1 MKVDLEISLIN
12 NEKYK
17 SEWIN
22 QMITSL
28 DTMEKY
34 KDIIYN
40 RINNN
45 LQTRVSKLCN
55 LKSRINR
62 ILQIISTLPNINK
75 AITLKSKFHYP
86 KNEDSHYKPTVIE
99 KFENIPPPGK
109 NNLK

>member
-34 KDIIYN
+34 KDTIYN
-40 RINNN
+40 NINNN
-45 LQTRVSKLCN
+45 LLLLN
-55 LKSRINR
+55 
-62 ILQIISTLPNINK
+62 ILNKMFQIL
-75 AITLKSKFHYP
+75 
-86 KNEDSHYKPTVIE
+86 E
-99 KFENIPPPGK
+99 KK
-109 NNLK
+109 YL